1 MKRANY
7 RTMNFEKMRK
17 LRKDAG
23 MTQKQLGEKVL
34 VSESMINQ
42 IENGKKGVSRDLLK
56 DIAEVLGVPARELL

>member
-1 MKRANY
+1 MKRTKY
-7 RTMNFEKMRK
+7 KTINFEKMRK

-23 MTQKQLGEKVL
+23 MTQKQLGEEVL
-34 VSESMINQ
+34 VSASMINQ

>member
-1 MKRANY
+1 MKRVNY
-7 RTMNFEKMRK
+7 KTMNFEKMRK

-23 MTQKQLGEKVL
+23 MTQKQLGEEVL

>member
-7 RTMNFEKMRK
+7 RTMNLEKMRK